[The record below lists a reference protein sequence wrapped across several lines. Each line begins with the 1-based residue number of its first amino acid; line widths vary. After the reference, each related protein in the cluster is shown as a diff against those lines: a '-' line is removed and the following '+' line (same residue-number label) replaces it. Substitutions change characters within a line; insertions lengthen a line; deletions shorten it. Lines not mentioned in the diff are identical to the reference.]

1 MQEFDQLPAKL
12 ENILLLYTLNS
23 KEIPGTLSIQAY
35 PGGYHSMLIFIKRA
49 LPDELMMY
57 DLTHS
62 SPDLSG
68 LAIDELDTITI
79 QVEDN
84 GYIYAGGIWQAD
96 WSNRQGQYVL
106 NCICACSLDL
116 VNVTRLL
123 SPEEMELV
131 EEAIAYAQAFLKE
144 RFLSTILLNCREMG
158 EQAPEEA
165 LQLSAE
171 SGDPRSANHRWQMLW
186 KVEYL

>member
-1 MQEFDQLPAKL
+1 
-12 ENILLLYTLNS
+12 
-23 KEIPGTLSIQAY
+23 
-35 PGGYHSMLIFIKRA
+35 
-49 LPDELMMY
+49 MY

-79 QVEDN
+79 QVENN

-96 WSNRQGQYVL
+96 WSNDQGQYVF
-106 NCICACSLDL
+106 NCICACSIDL

-131 EEAIAYAQAFLKE
+131 EQAIAHAKAFLKE
-144 RFLSTILLNCREMG
+144 RFLSTILLNCREMD
-158 EQAPEEA
+158 EQAPEA
-165 LQLSAE
+165 SLQLSAE
-171 SGDPRSANHRWQMLW
+171 PGDARSENHRWQMLW
-186 KVEYL
+186 NGFMPAPRTLCHLSVSYRPQIPEAPFLVELIQEYQP